1 MSFESLNSGK
11 RIVVIGGVAA
21 GLSAASK
28 ARKLRSDIEI
38 VVFEKS
44 GHISYG
50 ACGLPYLIS
59 DLIKSPGE
67 LVSHDSK
74 FFKEE
79 RDIDVFL
86 YHEVVAI
93 YPAKQSVVVK
103 NLRTGAENEYQYDKL
118 VITTGA
124 RTFMP

>member
-1 MSFESLNSGK
+1 MSFESLKSGK

-67 LVSHDSK
+67 LVSHDSA
-74 FFKEE
+74 
-79 RDIDVFL
+79 IPVM
-86 YHEVVAI
+86 VVNACSR
-93 YPAKQSVVVK
+93 KVTNSH
-103 NLRTGAENEYQYDKL
+103 
-118 VITTGA
+118 
-124 RTFMP
+124 FS